1 MTWIFDELTHAGF
14 EHVTPENVA
23 VYDAKAQFDPT
34 PDLHLLQRLGLN
46 PASTLLDLGAGTG
59 EFVLAAAAI
68 CQKVVAVDISPVM
81 LSMLREKVAT
91 QQKTNIQVVQGGFLS
106 YQHPGDPVDFVY
118 SRNVLHHL
126 PDFWKV
132 QALRRVHT
140 LLKPGGVLRLCDLV
154 YSFPL
159 EETEDQIG
167 GWLNR
172 APTDVRDGFPRS
184 ELEVHVREEYSTFN
198 WLLEPML
205 QRTGFDVEDVHY
217 SSSGIFAE
225 YVCRRNV

>member
-1 MTWIFDELTHAGF
+1 MPKHSLIL
-14 EHVTPENVA
+14 P
-23 VYDAKAQFDPT
+23 
-34 PDLHLLQRLGLN
+34 PDLQLLQRLGLD

-59 EFVLAAAAI
+59 EFALAAAA
-68 CQKVVAVDISPVM
+68 P
-81 LSMLREKVAT
+81 LSEGRRGRYLAGHALDAPGKSRHPAEDEPPSCPGRIPL
-91 QQKTNIQVVQGGFLS
+91 NE
-106 YQHPGDPVDFVY
+106 HPGDPVDFVY

-132 QALRRVHT
+132 QALPPRSYAAE
-140 LLKPGGVLRLCDLV
+140 KPVGCSRLCDLV

-159 EETEDQIG
+159 EETEDRIG

-217 SSSGIFAE
+217 SSSGNL
-225 YVCRRNV
+225 CRIRLSPQRLT